1 MKRHEAKKQ
10 QKIQKKQIKRQ
21 KKIQKKATIKRL
33 PTHKKVGHYV
43 ALSLV
48 VLCTILIILASLG
61 TAAHAAGLVDDT
73 INIANEYSKYG
84 LDNYQLDFYVDNSW
98 GWLPWNW
105 SDGLGKSVMYG
116 LYAITNFIWTI
127 SLYLSNAT
135 GYLIQEAYQLDFVSQ
150 TANAIGK
157 NMQTLA
163 GITPNGFSSSGF
175 YVGFLLIFI
184 LILGIYVT
192 YTGLIKR
199 ETTKA
204 LQAMMNFL
212 AVFLLS
218 SSFIAYAPSYIEKIN
233 DFSKDISTASLEVG
247 TKTVLPNSSSQ
258 GKDSVD
264 MIRDSL
270 FAIQVKQPWLLL
282 QYGSTVVDK
291 DREEKLLAVSPNTN
305 NGKDRETVV
314 IDEIENQDNAN
325 LSIAKVINRL
335 GTVFFL
341 VVFNI
346 GISIFVF
353 LLTGMMI
360 FSQVLF
366 IIFAM
371 FLPISFLL
379 SMIPSFD
386 GMGKRAITKLF
397 NVIMTRAGLT
407 LVITVAFSISSM
419 LYSLAGSAPF
429 FMTMFLQVVTFAG
442 IYFKLGDIMNLFA
455 LQSNESQ
462 SMGRQLLRRPR
473 MFMTR
478 QSHRLQ
484 RTMRQVM
491 RGTPHQTTSKAASN
505 GVQPKS
511 KSATLERGNQ
521 SRRNAAT
528 HPTHSDNQPNNLGA
542 KAGAAIGNVLDT
554 KNRALNKATEL
565 KDTIKDA
572 PTNAKYAL
580 YKGQRELVRNATDF
594 SATLNDTRTQKQSK
608 RDQQRHQR
616 QATIA
621 QRRLEM
627 EKAKQ
632 ARRQPEQPVNTMPKE
647 QPINPAHKRP
657 MTANPAN
664 LASGLKPSNVLNKTP
679 KASGNL
685 RPAVNPVTPKKPF
698 ALPEPEKRLVLP
710 EPKPSRPATIAK
722 NTSAPPESKTT
733 RPATT
738 TNKTPTPAEPNI
750 QRTTTVPKNT
760 APTSN
765 TQRLSLQKQQTT
777 TTKQSVKKA
786 QKRKTQKRKPRTKP

>member
-1 MKRHEAKKQ
+1 MKHHEEKKQ
-10 QKIQKKQIKRQ
+10 QMQQKKQAKRQ
-21 KKIQKKATIKRL
+21 KKIQKKETVKQLPSYKKIVLYSTIA
-33 PTHKKVGHYV
+33 VIGFV
-43 ALSLV
+43 AV
-48 VLCTILIILASLG
+48 IIILACLG
-61 TAAHAAGLVDDT
+61 TVAYAAGLVDDI
-73 INIANEYSKYG
+73 INTANEYSKYG

-135 GYLIQEAYQLDFVSQ
+135 GYLIQEAYQLDFISD

-163 GITPNGFSSSGF
+163 GITQNGFSSSGF
-175 YVGFLLIFI
+175 YVGFLLLFI

-212 AVFLLS
+212 VVFLLS

-247 TKTVLPNSSSQ
+247 TKIVLPNSSSQ
-258 GKDSVD
+258 GKDSVE

-282 QYGSTVVDK
+282 QYGSTDVDK
-291 DREEKLLAVSPNTN
+291 GREEKLLAVSPNTN
-305 NGKDRETVV
+305 NGKDRETIV

-341 VVFNI
+341 VVFNS

-419 LYSLAGSAPF
+419 LYSLAGSTPF

-442 IYFKLGDIMNLFA
+442 IYFKLGEIMNLFA
-455 LQSNESQ
+455 LQSNDFQGMS
-462 SMGRQLLRRPR
+462 RQLLRRPR

-478 QSHRLQ
+478 QSRRLQ

-491 RGTPHQTTSKAASN
+491 HGSTRQASTKATTNGTPVQTNSALHKRNNQNRQQNATPPNDSKHK
-505 GVQPKS
+505 Q
-511 KSATLERGNQ
+511 Q
-521 SRRNAAT
+521 
-528 HPTHSDNQPNNLGA
+528 NLGA
-542 KAGAAIGNVLDT
+542 KTGAAVGNVLDT
-554 KNRALNKATEL
+554 KNRAFNKATKL

-572 PTNAKYAL
+572 PTNAKYAI
-580 YKGQRELVRNATDF
+580 YQGQRELVRNAADF
-594 SATLNDTRTQKQSK
+594 SSTLNDTRTQKQTE
-608 RDQQRHQR
+608 RELQRHQR
-616 QATIA
+616 QATIT

-632 ARRQPEQPVNTMPKE
+632 ARLQPEQPVNTVPK
-647 QPINPAHKRP
+647 NPAHKRP

-664 LASGLKPSNVLNKTP
+664 LAPGLKPSNVPRKTP
-679 KASGNL
+679 KASENL
-685 RPAVNPVTPKKPF
+685 RPAVNPVAPKKPF
-698 ALPEPEKRLVLP
+698 ALLKPEKRLALP
-710 EPKPSRPATIAK
+710 EPKPPRPATIEK
-722 NTSAPPESKTT
+722 NTVVPLEPKTT

-738 TNKTPTPAEPNI
+738 TNKKPTPAEPNI
-750 QRTTTVPKNT
+750 QRTITVPKNT

-765 TQRLSLQKQQTT
+765 TQRLSSQKQQTV
-777 TTKQSVKKA
+777 TTKHSANKTKKR
-786 QKRKTQKRKPRTKP
+786 QKNKPRSKL

>member
-1 MKRHEAKKQ
+1 
-10 QKIQKKQIKRQ
+10 
-21 KKIQKKATIKRL
+21 
-33 PTHKKVGHYV
+33 
-43 ALSLV
+43 
-48 VLCTILIILASLG
+48 
-61 TAAHAAGLVDDT
+61 VDDT
-73 INIANEYSKYG
+73 INTANEYSKYG

-98 GWLPWNW
+98 SWLPWNW

-135 GYLIQEAYQLDFVSQ
+135 GYLIQEAYQLDFISD

-163 GITPNGFSSSGF
+163 GITQNGFSSTGF
-175 YVGFLLIFI
+175 YVGFLLLFV

-204 LQAMMNFL
+204 IQAIMNFL
-212 AVFLLS
+212 VVFLLS
-218 SSFIAYAPSYIEKIN
+218 SAFIAYAPSYIEKIN

-247 TKTVLPNSSSQ
+247 TKIVLPNSSSQ
-258 GKDSVD
+258 DKDSVD

-282 QYGSTVVDK
+282 QYGSTDI
-291 DREEKLLAVSPNTN
+291 DEARTEKLLSVSPDTD

-386 GMGKRAITKLF
+386 GMGKRAVTKLF

-478 QSHRLQ
+478 QSRRLQ
-484 RTMRQVM
+484 RTMRQVV
-491 RGTPHQTTSKAASN
+491 RGTTQQTTSKATNN

-511 KSATLERGNQ
+511 NSATHERGNQ
-521 SRRNAAT
+521 SRRNPAT
-528 HPTHSDNQPNNLGA
+528 QPTHDNQNNLGA
-542 KAGAAIGNVLDT
+542 KAGATVGNVLDT

-565 KDTIKDA
+565 KDAIKDA

-580 YKGQRELVRNATDF
+580 YKGQRNLVRNAADF
-594 SATLNDTRTQKQSK
+594 SSTLNDTRTQKQTE
-608 RDQQRHQR
+608 REQQRHQR
-616 QATIA
+616 QMTIA

-627 EKAKQ
+627 EKIKQ
-632 ARRQPEQPVNTMPKE
+632 PIRKSETPVNTKPKE

-657 MTANPAN
+657 MTAKPAK
-664 LASGLKPSNVLNKTP
+664 LSPSSGLGQDNVPNKPS
-679 KASGNL
+679 KASENL
-685 RPAVNPVTPKKPF
+685 RPTVNSVTSKKMD
-698 ALPEPEKRLVLP
+698 ALPEPEKRLALP
-710 EPKPSRPATIAK
+710 EPKPPRPATTSK
-722 NTSAPPESKTT
+722 NTSAPLESKTT
-733 RPATT
+733 RPTST

-750 QRTTTVPKNT
+750 QRTNTVPNNT
-760 APTSN
+760 AQTSN
-765 TQRLSLQKQQTT
+765 TQRISSKKQQTS
-777 TTKQSVKKA
+777 TTKQSVKK
-786 QKRKTQKRKPRTKP
+786 KRKTQKRKPRAKP